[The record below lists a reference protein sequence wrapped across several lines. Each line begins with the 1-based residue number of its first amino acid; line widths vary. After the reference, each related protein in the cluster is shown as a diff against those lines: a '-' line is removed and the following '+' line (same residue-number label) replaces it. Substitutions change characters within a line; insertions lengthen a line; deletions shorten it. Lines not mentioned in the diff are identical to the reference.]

1 MLEMAESGIPLQEIA
16 DEMNK
21 TKEAIKMRLKR
32 IRKARREALK

>member
-1 MLEMAESGIPLQEIA
+1 MLAMAESGTTLPEIA

-32 IRKARREALK
+32 TRKARREALK